1 MQNKIELITNDLAI
15 NPKEVIAV
23 MKGSSEFFNQKTQR
37 VELNYMVQVLVKGQS
52 SLITIN
58 ANTEKEAEEI
68 FNKIIKRRNEEHE

>member
-15 NPKEVIAV
+15 NPKEVVAA

-37 VELNYMVQVLVKGQS
+37 VELNHIVQILVKGQS

-68 FNKIIKRRNEEHE
+68 FCEIIKRRNEEHE